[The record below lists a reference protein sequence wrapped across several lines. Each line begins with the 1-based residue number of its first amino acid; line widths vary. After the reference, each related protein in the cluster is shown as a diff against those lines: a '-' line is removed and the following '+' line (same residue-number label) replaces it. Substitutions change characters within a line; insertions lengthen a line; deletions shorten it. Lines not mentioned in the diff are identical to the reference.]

1 MRGGSRLPLI
11 LVAAALLALIVLL
24 ATLQY
29 RWLGQISEA
38 ERDRMRSSSSAR
50 AAEFARDFDRE
61 LTRAYLIFQGEPTA
75 PDRDS
80 AGSIAGRYD
89 RWQSSARFPRMIK
102 EFYFA
107 PVGDRGPRLLEQ
119 FDPRTRRLEPIAWPP
134 SMADWRDQLG
144 DALPT
149 LATGSR
155 FFIRRI
161 TSPVWP
167 SIPALVVPQPVLRL
181 QDKPDAADVHF
192 GTMAYTVLTIDVEY
206 VAREVLPA
214 LAARHFA
221 AGGNGFDYQVAV
233 LSRRTGVLY
242 RSTEGFDP
250 RPADAADASADLFQI
265 RAQDFTTLASELRQV
280 ETLAVFRSDAAS
292 PPRGR
297 AVVGQTTVR
306 TAGPSSPE
314 WRVVLKHPSG
324 SLENA
329 VNAAR
334 RRNLLVSSSILAV
347 LAASIALLILST
359 RRAQELARRQMEF
372 VAGVTHELRT
382 PLAVLRSAGDNLAD
396 GVVQDPDQIR
406 RYGELVRDEG
416 RRLSDMVEQV
426 LEFSGIEAGRQ
437 PLPRQPVAIAPVLQA
452 AISSSAPAVDRA
464 GMTLETDIPETLPA
478 VAGNEAALRRVFENL
493 MANAVKYGAEGRWIR
508 VRAQT
513 DTSEVR
519 VSVAD
524 RGIGIPP
531 ADHARVFEPFYR
543 TAAVVSAQI
552 QGAGLGLS
560 LVKRIVEAH
569 GGRVT
574 VTSAPGAG
582 TEFTV
587 HLPIT
592 ELT

>member
-1 MRGGSRLPLI
+1 LPLI

-38 ERDRMRSSSSAR
+38 ERDRLRSSSSAR
-50 AAEFARDFDRE
+50 AVEFARDFDRE
-61 LTRAYLIFQGEPTA
+61 LTRAYLIFQGEPTV
-75 PDRDS
+75 PDQDS

-107 PVGDRGPRLLEQ
+107 PVDDRGPRLLER
-119 FDPRTRRLEPIAWPP
+119 FDPRTRRLEPIAWPS
-134 SMADWRDQLG
+134 SMTDWRDHLG
-144 DALPT
+144 DAPPTLPT
-149 LATGSR
+149 GTK

-161 TSPVWP
+161 TSPVWA
-167 SIPALVVPQPVLRL
+167 SIPALVVPQPILRI

-192 GTMAYTVLTIDVEY
+192 GTLAYTVLTIDVEY

-250 RPADAADASADLFQI
+250 RPGDTADASADLFQI
-265 RAQDFTTLASELRQV
+265 RAQDFTTLASELREV
-280 ETLAVFRSDAAS
+280 KTLAVFRSDEAS
-292 PPRGR
+292 SPRGR
-297 AVVGQTTVR
+297 AVVGQTMVR
-306 TAGPSSPE
+306 TAGPSPPE
-314 WRVVLKHPSG
+314 WRIVLKHPSG
-324 SLENA
+324 SLESA
-329 VNAAR
+329 VNVAR

-347 LAASIALLILST
+347 LAASIALLMLST

-396 GVVQDPDQIR
+396 GVVQDREQIR

-437 PLPRQPVAIAPVLQA
+437 PLPRQPVAIAPVLHA
-452 AISSSAPAVDRA
+452 AISSSASAIDRA
-464 GMTLETDIPETLPA
+464 GMTLETDIPDALPA

-508 VRAQT
+508 VRALT

-524 RGIGIPP
+524 RGIGIHP
-531 ADHARVFEPFYR
+531 AEHARVFEPFYR

-560 LVKRIVEAH
+560 LVKRTVEAH

-587 HLPIT
+587 HLPT
-592 ELT
+592 AELT